1 MQQDDAAIR
10 RLLAA
15 EHGLQ
20 ETSLRLFGCVYCG
33 NQDLKKM
40 KILEPEG
47 EEAMRLDVCEEC
59 HAYLKTYQGCK
70 QINQAA
76 PDGPDECEEIYRHD
90 WATLHLDLA
99 GQEQGLVKR
108 GSALLPST
116 PGPDEGEEK

>member
-1 MQQDDAAIR
+1 
-10 RLLAA
+10 
-15 EHGLQ
+15 
-20 ETSLRLFGCVYCG
+20 
-33 NQDLKKM
+33 M

-47 EEAMRLDVCEEC
+47 EVAMRLDVCVEC
-59 HAYLKTYQGCK
+59 DAYLKTYQGCK

-108 GSALLPST
+108 GNALLPST

>member
-10 RLLAA
+10 RLAA

-20 ETSLRLFGCVYCG
+20 EARVGCVYCG

-99 GQEQGLVKR
+99 GQKQGLVKR

>member
-1 MQQDDAAIR
+1 MC
-10 RLLAA
+10 
-15 EHGLQ
+15 
-20 ETSLRLFGCVYCG
+20 LRDC
-33 NQDLKKM
+33 
-40 KILEPEG
+40 
-47 EEAMRLDVCEEC
+47 
-59 HAYLKTYQGCK
+59 LKTYQGCK